1 MKESG
6 YGRLESTCNPDTVSD
21 GRGGIF
27 TWVPEEPIEKYRM
40 IHCNPVTKVREEHTS
55 KSKEYLLITGGSGA
69 IVFKEP
75 SRDREVFHVSKGD
88 CIYASPGIAHTV
100 VPITPLTGIEMLTER
115 GDESETG
122 YGSESETGYGLIKP
136 TCNIDAS
143 LDGSGGIFTW
153 VPNKAIKEFSL
164 IYYTPGTVR
173 GEHHHP
179 EFIEYLLILD
189 GSGQIVFKEPS
200 RDREVVP
207 LSKGDCIYASPG
219 IAHTVVPITPLSAV
233 AMLTKKWDDCEEPI
247 TKVTITGNSGEE

>member
-75 SRDREVFHVSKGD
+75 SRDREV
-88 CIYASPGIAHTV
+88 
-100 VPITPLTGIEMLTER
+100 
-115 GDESETG
+115 
-122 YGSESETGYGLIKP
+122 
-136 TCNIDAS
+136 
-143 LDGSGGIFTW
+143 
-153 VPNKAIKEFSL
+153 
-164 IYYTPGTVR
+164 
-173 GEHHHP
+173 
-179 EFIEYLLILD
+179 
-189 GSGQIVFKEPS
+189 
-200 RDREVVP
+200 VP